1 MSEAIPTYSQV
12 LASKQISDS
21 EIAKEFNKLIK
32 YKPTFE
38 KRCFAGNSI
47 LYHYQLDNLCK
58 VKAKAGKSFHE
69 AMCDEEERNYWW
81 SKCNEYANGSRPN
94 NAPLRLFEM
103 WRRLNGAIVFF
114 KPTTAIAVYRHC
126 KATQVLDVCAG
137 WGGRMLG
144 AMAVGID
151 YTGID
156 TNTDLRTAYD
166 GMMKLPHKSKAEM
179 VWESSLDVD
188 FSKIEYDCVLTSP
201 PYVNLEMYPHMNAWA
216 SKEAF
221 YKQFLIPLIDK
232 CRKHIKDGGKVCFN
246 ISPPMYKDLLGYGYT
261 KCDEELE
268 MLQQKIQGI
277 DKKDKIY
284 IWNK

>member
-21 EIAKEFNKLIK
+21 EIAKEFNKLVK

-58 VKAKAGKSFHE
+58 VKSKDRKSFYE
-69 AMCDEEERNYWW
+69 AMCDEEDRNYWW

-137 WGGRMLG
+137 WGGRLLA
-144 AMAVGID
+144 AMAIGID

-166 GMMKLPHKSKAEM
+166 GMMKLPHNSKAEM

-261 KCDEELE
+261 KCDEELD